1 VPACCHFITSK
12 EQKEKLHKPRE
23 ALGDRMGKPPRSEKK
38 ERLKEKGRRMEL
50 ETRNNQIRE
59 LNLELVWIL

>member
-1 VPACCHFITSK
+1 
-12 EQKEKLHKPRE
+12 
-23 ALGDRMGKPPRSEKK
+23 MGKPPRSEKK